1 MRKRQYKKLIH
12 EGNYVAEVNV
22 DMIDTD
28 EGWSLVISLDDAQKL
43 DDVREALRRGD
54 IKSASSLARVF
65 TLTAVAI

>member
-28 EGWSLVISLDDAQKL
+28 EGWSPVISLDDAQKL